1 MSKNKSLL
9 LGFSVGCFALI
20 LIAGTITGILL
31 NNSTQIARADASSI
45 FMVDAS
51 SSDTSFDYGDN
62 KTESYPS
69 TVFYATISD
78 MNGNLIEVTECNF
91 GSTENNTN
99 VKFTSETLSLSPNE
113 QYKVNIYG
121 PTFLNILN
129 VNIGT
134 QNGTDV
140 SSFVPTVNLSNVKTF
155 QFIYQTNLK
164 IQFTDIS
171 ITDDSWFTDYNDA
184 AVTQTTTVTENA

>member
-9 LGFSVGCFALI
+9 LGFFVGCFALI

-31 NNSTQIARADASSI
+31 NNSTQIARAEGTSNI

-91 GSTENNTN
+91 ATGATN
-99 VKFTSETLSLSPNE
+99 ASVTSTLSIGK

>member
-9 LGFSVGCFALI
+9 LGFFVGCFALI

-91 GSTENNTN
+91 ATGATN
-99 VKFTSETLSLSPNE
+99 ASVTSTLSIGK

-129 VNIGT
+129 VNIGIET
-134 QNGTDV
+134 ITGTD
-140 SSFVPTVNLSNVKTF
+140 TVNFNIISNLSNVKTF